1 MKGKQVKKQE
11 IIFFFLK
18 VKGLKV
24 VGKKDL
30 TEKTE
35 SFGCEEKQKPIE
47 RENDS
52 TEADTRRNTQKR
64 FKRSKLL
71 DFVAN

>member
-1 MKGKQVKKQE
+1 M
-11 IIFFFLK
+11 
-18 VKGLKV
+18 